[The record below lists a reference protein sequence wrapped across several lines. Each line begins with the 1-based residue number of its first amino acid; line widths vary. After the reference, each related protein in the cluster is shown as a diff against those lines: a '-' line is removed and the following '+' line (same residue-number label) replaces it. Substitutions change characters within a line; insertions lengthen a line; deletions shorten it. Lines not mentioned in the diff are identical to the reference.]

1 MDFRVDPRAVLSA
14 GTPAADNIRQR
25 QLAKLKESTRELEV
39 TFINEMVKAMRKT
52 VPEGELFKKNSAEKM
67 FEEMQDK
74 ELSRTMSSNQ
84 NFGLAAAMYRQMA
97 PLVENRVYH
106 SKEEMIKQYGEIA
119 KEP

>member
-1 MDFRVDPRAVLSA
+1 MDFRIDPRTVISA
-14 GTPAADNIRQR
+14 GPPVADNIKQR
-25 QLAKLKESTRELEV
+25 QLAKLKKSTKELEV

-74 ELSRTMSSNQ
+74 ELSRSMSNNQ

-106 SKEEMIKQYGEIA
+106 PKEGLEKQDNEIT